1 MTFWVRCCK
10 LRAMPGK
17 ETSIFAEMPA
27 GTLSILCFRSIQ
39 PEDKSFA
46 VGIQFMLLRVLGKL
60 KRVEM
65 PSWKITATWGFVG
78 ISSLSSPRATEVL
91 FIQRFRLT
99 KACPKPGKDAAL
111 QGRGGLHVVGR
122 GTRHLCGSTSMRLN
136 ERGEEIHLGPGGQ
149 PLAVCRYCHVR
160 LQRIRVAVNYV
171 L

>member
-1 MTFWVRCCK
+1 MRCCK

-27 GTLSILCFRSIQ
+27 GTLSILFFRSIQ

-78 ISSLSSPRATEVL
+78 VSSLSSPRATEVL

-99 KACPKPGKDAAL
+99 QACPKPGKDAAW
-111 QGRGGLHVVGR
+111 QGLGGAARGGEG
-122 GTRHLCGSTSMRLN
+122 N
-136 ERGEEIHLGPGGQ
+136 EASLWEYIY
-149 PLAVCRYCHVR
+149 A
-160 LQRIRVAVNYV
+160 AK
-171 L
+171 